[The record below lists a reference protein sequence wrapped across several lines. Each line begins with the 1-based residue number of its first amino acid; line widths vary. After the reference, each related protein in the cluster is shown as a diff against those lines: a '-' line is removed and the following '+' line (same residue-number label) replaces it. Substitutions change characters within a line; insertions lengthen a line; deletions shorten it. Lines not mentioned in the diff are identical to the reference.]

1 MTSLVLAALFL
12 PVSHFGISSSR
23 LRDIVVRA
31 LGEQPYQGL
40 YSLVTLG
47 AFAWLITAYRSA
59 PMDIIWIA
67 PAALRLAMLV
77 VVLAGFVLA
86 VVGLTTPNPTILG
99 AEKLFERPDI
109 VHGILRVTRNPFLWG
124 VGLWALAHIVSTGDL
139 ASILMFGSIGALGL
153 VGSVLIDAKKARRH
167 GMQWKAFAALTSS
180 VPFLAIAQRR
190 QQLVVAEIGWW
201 RVALAVALFLAALFG
216 HRWAF
221 GVSPLAR
228 L

>member
-1 MTSLVLAALFL
+1 MTAIVLAACFL

-23 LRDIVVRA
+23 LREFLVRIC
-31 LGEQPYQGL
+31 GEQPYRGL
-40 YSLVTLG
+40 YSLVSLG
-47 AFAWLITAYRSA
+47 AFTWLITAYRSA
-59 PMDIIWIA
+59 PTDIIWIA
-67 PAALRLAMLV
+67 PAGLRLAMLV

-86 VVGLTTPNPTILG
+86 VVGITTPNPTVVG
-99 AEKLFERPDI
+99 AEKLFDRPDI
-109 VHGILRVTRNPFLWG
+109 VHGVLRVTRNPFLWG

-139 ASILMFGSIGALGL
+139 ASMLMFGSVGALGL
-153 VGSVLIDAKKARRH
+153 VGTVLIDAKKARRH

-201 RVALAVALFLAALFG
+201 RIALAVVLFLVALLG

-221 GVSPLAR
+221 GVSPLPGI
-228 L
+228 